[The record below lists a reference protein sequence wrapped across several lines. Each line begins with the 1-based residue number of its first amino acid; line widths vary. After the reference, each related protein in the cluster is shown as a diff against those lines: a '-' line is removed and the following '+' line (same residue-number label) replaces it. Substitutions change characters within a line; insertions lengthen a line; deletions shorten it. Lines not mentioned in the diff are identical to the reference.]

1 MVKYSAPLCGNATY
15 KKTPDI
21 TFHRFPKDEIIKLA
35 WVTNMKKQDL
45 QPTSS
50 SVLCSK
56 HFEDHLIDKSGF
68 RTVLVSGAIPTIFD
82 LLIEADQSTSSQE
95 PPVATPETSIQIK
108 EEQLSESEFS
118 YLSEKDKPV
127 NQDGGNNDVLVKQ
140 EPEENGDE
148 NAGKP
153 LEEWQER
160 EQALLK
166 RIEELEKIK
175 TERSEDGLRLELKVR
190 EEEIDLLR
198 SRVKNLETE
207 LQAALSKPA
216 GKNQEIIQNIKQQH
230 EELLSK
236 ARGMIFDKTKMVK
249 NQELQIEALNSQV
262 QSLKDINNITKDL
275 LNIRNSEVKAMEDRL
290 EAMEARYK
298 AEKERHSLVLQRA
311 QTSSGLND
319 DLKKEYETQLAIFK
333 ELRVKYEQRVQALVS
348 ENQQLKDLRK
358 MTTPS

>member
-1 MVKYSAPLCGNATY
+1 MVNCSIIGCKSYSERKEPN
-15 KKTPDI
+15 I
-21 TFHRFPKDEIIKLA
+21 TFHRFPNEPYFKNKWTECTGRLNWHPTQNARICSRHFGI
-35 WVTNMKKQDL
+35 NCFQKKKSKMFL
-45 QPTSS
+45 QP
-50 SVLCSK
+50 
-56 HFEDHLIDKSGF
+56 
-68 RTVLVSGAIPTIFD
+68 RAIPTHFIH
-82 LLIEADQSTSSQE
+82 ADQSTSSQE